1 MDMEDF
7 MTGIGTE
14 MIKLINIPLPKGIH
28 DDLSSEGFKA
38 FTTVDALCNARLQR
52 LHADLSDRNIVS
64 IVMGPTRRV
73 RTDTH
78 VWRPSRS
85 MAALLAA
92 GPVRH
97 RRFSRCSRLADD

>member
-38 FTTVDALCNARLQR
+38 FTTVDALCNARLQH

-78 VWRPSRS
+78 VWRPGRPL
-85 MAALLAA
+85 AALLAA
-92 GPVRH
+92 RPARH
-97 RRFSRCSRLADD
+97 DRLRRRSGMADH